1 MSTFSGL
8 NTAYTGLS
16 AARKGLDVVGQNIAN
31 VNTPGYTRQRV
42 TTSAMGGAAITGK
55 FATGARVGQGVSVD
69 GIARLGSMQLDTRV
83 RATAAASGF
92 SAVRANA
99 LAGLETSLNEPG
111 KNGISASLTEFWAAW
126 QGVANK
132 PGNEAAATAL
142 IGQAT
147 ILATQV
153 ATGYNSVKEQWTD
166 AHKQLRD
173 MEAELNGTASQI
185 ASLNAQIRTTLASGG
200 TANELIDQRN
210 ALTTTIAAL
219 AGGTVRD
226 SGNGMVDVLIDGNAI
241 VSGDLVRPVK
251 VAGGDAMG
259 GEAPRLEWAHRP
271 GSNMAASGEIAGVL
285 SVLAPAAEGGIL
297 ASAAEG
303 YNKFARK
310 LASAV
315 NAEHNGGI
323 NTAGV
328 AVGNFFSHDTDPA
341 ALSLKVVPANAA
353 GIATGAANQGNLDSS
368 IADKIAQLGTG
379 PESPDSAW
387 ANIVSGIGA
396 STRVEMQQAEL
407 AGVAASAAVGMQLSN
422 SSVDLD
428 EENLNLLAYQHA
440 YQGAARVMTAID
452 EMLDTLINRTGI
464 VGR

>member
-92 SAVRANA
+92 SAIRANA

-111 KNGISASLTEFWAAW
+111 KNGISASLTELWAAW

-147 ILATQV
+147 TLASQIS
-153 ATGYNSVKEQWTD
+153 TGYKAVEEQWTG
-166 AHKQLRD
+166 AYKQLKD

-185 ASLNAQIRTTLASGG
+185 ASLNAQIRTVQASGG

-219 AGGTVRD
+219 AGGTVRE

-241 VSGDLVRPVK
+241 VSGDIVRPVQ
-251 VAGGDAMG
+251 VAGGIRMG
-259 GEAPRLEWAHRP
+259 DEAPRLEWSHRP
-271 GSNMAASGEIAGVL
+271 GTNMAASGEIAGVL
-285 SVLAPAAEGGIL
+285 SVLAPAADGGIL
-297 ASAAEG
+297 ASAAED
-303 YNKFARK
+303 YNKFAK
-310 LASAV
+310 GLADV
-315 NAEHNGGI
+315 V
-323 NTAGV
+323 NTAHRKGFNTEGKP
-328 AVGNFFSHDTDPA
+328 VGDFFGHTDPA
-341 ALSLKVVPANAA
+341 AASLTVLAEKAA
-353 GIATGAANQGNLDSS
+353 DIATGAAGKGNLDSS
-368 IADKIAQLGTG
+368 IADEIAQLGTG

-387 ANIVSGIGA
+387 ANFVSGIGA

-407 AGVAASAAVGMQLSN
+407 AGVAASAAIDMQLSN

>member
-1 MSTFSGL
+1 M
-8 NTAYTGLS
+8 
-16 AARKGLDVVGQNIAN
+16 
-31 VNTPGYTRQRV
+31 
-42 TTSAMGGAAITGK
+42 
-55 FATGARVGQGVSVD
+55 
-69 GIARLGSMQLDTRV
+69 
-83 RATAAASGF
+83 
-92 SAVRANA
+92 
-99 LAGLETSLNEPG
+99 
-111 KNGISASLTEFWAAW
+111 
-126 QGVANK
+126 
-132 PGNEAAATAL
+132 
-142 IGQAT
+142 
-147 ILATQV
+147 
-153 ATGYNSVKEQWTD
+153 KEQWTD
-166 AHKQLRD
+166 AHKQLTD

-259 GEAPRLEWAHRP
+259 GRGPAGSSGAHRP
-271 GSNMAASGEIAGVL
+271 GTNMAASGEIAGVL
-285 SVLAPAAEGGIL
+285 SVLAPAADGGIL
-297 ASAAEG
+297 ASAAED

-315 NAEHNGGI
+315 NAEHHGRHQHGRG
-323 NTAGV
+323 TRWATSS
-328 AVGNFFSHDTDPA
+328 ATTPTRRRCRLRSCR
-341 ALSLKVVPANAA
+341 ANAA

-379 PESPDSAW
+379 AGIPRLRLGKLRQRHRCQHPRGNAAGRTRRRRSLRRRRTCSSP
-387 ANIVSGIGA
+387 
-396 STRVEMQQAEL
+396 TPR
-407 AGVAASAAVGMQLSN
+407 
-422 SSVDLD
+422 VDLD

>member
-99 LAGLETSLNEPG
+99 LAGLEASLNEPG

-126 QGVANK
+126 QGVSNK

-147 ILATQV
+147 MLATQV
-153 ATGYNSVKEQWTD
+153 ATGYQAVEEQWTG
-166 AHKQLRD
+166 AYKQLKD

-185 ASLNAQIRTTLASGG
+185 ASLNAQIRTTQASGG

-219 AGGTVRD
+219 AGGTVRESD
-226 SGNGMVDVLIDGNAI
+226 NGMVDVLIDGNAI
-241 VSGDLVRPVK
+241 VSGDIVRPVQ
-251 VAGGDAMG
+251 VAGGIAMG
-259 GEAPRLEWAHRP
+259 AEAPRLEWSHRP
-271 GSNMAASGEIAGVL
+271 GINMAASGEIAGVL
-285 SVLAPAAEGGIL
+285 SVLAPAADGGIL

-303 YNKFARK
+303 YNNFARS
-310 LASAV
+310 LATAV
-315 NAEHNGGI
+315 NAVHNGGT
-323 NTAGV
+323 NTAGTV
-328 AVGNFFSHDTDPA
+328 VGDFFSHTTDPA
-341 ALSLKVVPANAA
+341 ALSLKVVPANAS
-353 GIATGAANQGNLDSS
+353 GIATGAVGNGNLDNS
-368 IADKIAQLGTG
+368 IADAIAQLGAG
-379 PESPDSAW
+379 AGSPDSIW
-387 ANIVSGIGA
+387 ANFVSGIGA
-396 STRVEMQQAEL
+396 STRVEMQQADL

>member
-1 MSTFSGL
+1 MS
-8 NTAYTGLS
+8 
-16 AARKGLDVVGQNIAN
+16 
-31 VNTPGYTRQRV
+31 
-42 TTSAMGGAAITGK
+42 
-55 FATGARVGQGVSVD
+55 
-69 GIARLGSMQLDTRV
+69 
-83 RATAAASGF
+83 
-92 SAVRANA
+92 
-99 LAGLETSLNEPG
+99 
-111 KNGISASLTEFWAAW
+111 
-126 QGVANK
+126 
-132 PGNEAAATAL
+132 
-142 IGQAT
+142 
-147 ILATQV
+147 
-153 ATGYNSVKEQWTD
+153 TGYNSVKEQWTD

-259 GEAPRLEWAHRP
+259 EEAPRLEWAHRP
-271 GSNMAASGEIAGVL
+271 GTNMAASGEIAGVL
-285 SVLAPAAEGGIL
+285 SVLAPASDGGIL

-303 YNKFARK
+303 YNKFAEE

-315 NAEHNGGI
+315 NKVHSKGF
-323 NTAGV
+323 NTEGLP
-328 AVGNFFSHDTDPA
+328 VGDFFSHTDPA
-341 ALSLKVVPANAA
+341 AANLTVLAKKAA
-353 GIATGAANQGNLDSS
+353 DVATGGDGKGNLDSS
-368 IADKIAQLGTG
+368 IADEIAQLGTG
-379 PESPDSAW
+379 PSSPDSAW
-387 ANIVSGIGA
+387 ANFVSGIGA

-407 AGVAASAAVGMQLSN
+407 AGVAASAAIDMQLSN

>member
-99 LAGLETSLNEPG
+99 LAGLEASLNEPG

-147 ILATQV
+147 MLATQV

-219 AGGTVRD
+219 AGGTVRESD
-226 SGNGMVDVLIDGNAI
+226 NGMVDVLIDGNAI
-241 VSGDLVRPVK
+241 VSGDIVRPVT

-259 GEAPRLEWAHRP
+259 EEAPRLEWAHRP
-271 GSNMAASGEIAGVL
+271 GTNMAASGEIAGVL
-285 SVLAPAAEGGIL
+285 SVLAPAADGGIL
-297 ASAAEG
+297 AGAAER
-303 YNKFARK
+303 YNKFATD
-310 LASAV
+310 LADAV
-315 NAEHNGGI
+315 NGFHNGGT
-323 NTAGV
+323 NTAGQV
-328 AVGNFFSHDTDPA
+328 RGDFFSQGPGPA
-341 ALSLKVVPANAA
+341 ALSLKVIPSDAS
-353 GIATGAANQGNLDSS
+353 GIATGAAGKGNLDNSV
-368 IADKIAQLGTG
+368 ADDIAQLGTG

-387 ANIVSGIGA
+387 ANFVSGIGA
-396 STRVEMQQAEL
+396 STRVEMQQADL
-407 AGVAASAAVGMQLSN
+407 AGVAASAAVDMQLSN

>member
-92 SAVRANA
+92 SAIRANA

-147 ILATQV
+147 TLASQIS
-153 ATGYNSVKEQWTD
+153 TGYKAVEEQWTG
-166 AHKQLRD
+166 AYKQLKD

-185 ASLNAQIRTTLASGG
+185 ASLNAQIRTVQASGG

-219 AGGTVRD
+219 AGGTVRESD
-226 SGNGMVDVLIDGNAI
+226 NGMVDVLIDGNAI
-241 VSGDLVRPVK
+241 VSGDIVRPVQ
-251 VAGGDAMG
+251 VAGGIKMG
-259 GEAPRLEWAHRP
+259 DEAPRLEWSHRP
-271 GSNMAASGEIAGVL
+271 GTNMAASGEIAGAL
-285 SVLAPAAEGGIL
+285 SVLAPAADGGIL

-303 YNKFARK
+303 YNNFAK
-310 LASAV
+310 SLATAV
-315 NAEHNGGI
+315 NGAHNGGI
-323 NTAGV
+323 NTKGDV
-328 AVGNFFSHDTDPA
+328 VGDFFSHGTDPA
-341 ALSLKVVPANAA
+341 AKSLTVVAKSASD
-353 GIATGAANQGNLDSS
+353 IATGAVDMGNLDNSV
-368 IADKIAQLGTG
+368 ADKIAQLGTAAK
-379 PESPDSAW
+379 SPDAEW
-387 ANIVSGIGA
+387 ANFVSGIGA

-407 AGVAASAAVGMQLSN
+407 AGVAASAAIDMQLSN